1 MSLSGNLKTVSFS
14 DILQLLST
22 GKKTGVLEVN
32 TSARQKEVAFKN
44 GNIIYASSLNTTEDL
59 LGNMLLRKGKLS
71 KDQLERAITL
81 HKQTGRQLGT
91 TLVDMNLFEKD
102 EIAECLKFQIEEI
115 VYNLF
120 SWQEGNFAFHEGTSP
135 KNAPFLVELTTM
147 SIVME
152 GTRRIDEW
160 LEIQKV
166 LPPDEMMLSVAASP
180 KTNSDEVRLTMEEFR
195 VLSMINGERT
205 LPEMIQASPYGEF
218 VTCRAVY
225 KLILGNLIE
234 VTGEREE
241 SSEEKEDE
249 EEAVLSLIFYLFSNA
264 FYRIR
269 TTVED
274 LLGENNTRFSNFA
287 SQYRSGILSYFPGV
301 DPGSELMPSQEKF
314 LSAVRSIPTHI
325 RVHVLLSGLTSM
337 LTEQLEYVFMI
348 LGEGPFRRT
357 LNRVKREISEPLANK
372 RELVKKYGIENDYY
386 RSLKRAEKVVHM
398 VRGE

>member
-32 TSARQKEVAFKN
+32 TSARQKEIAFKN

-120 SWQEGNFAFHEGTSP
+120 SWQEGNFVFHEGTGP

-205 LPEMIQASPYGEF
+205 LPEMIQCSPFGEF

-234 VTGEREE
+234 VTGKREE
-241 SSEEKEDE
+241 STEEKQDE
-249 EEAVLSLIFYLFSNA
+249 EEAVLTLIFHLFNNA

-274 LLGENNTRFSNFA
+274 LLGENNTRFSSFA
-287 SQYRSGILSYFPGV
+287 SQYRSGILSYFPGL

-314 LSAVRSIPTHI
+314 LSAVRSIPAHI
-325 RVHVLLSGLTSM
+325 RVHVLLSSLTSM

-348 LGEGPFRRT
+348 LGEGPFRST
-357 LNRVKREISEPLANK
+357 LNGVKREISEPLAKK
-372 RELVKKYGIENDYY
+372 RDLVKKYGIENDYY

-398 VRGE
+398 VRGD

>member
-1 MSLSGNLKTVSFS
+1 VT
-14 DILQLLST
+14 
-22 GKKTGVLEVN
+22 

-44 GNIIYASSLNTTEDL
+44 GNIIYASSLNSTEDL
-59 LGNMLLRKGKLS
+59 LGNMLLRRGKLS
-71 KDQLERAITL
+71 KEQLERAITL
-81 HKQTGRQLGT
+81 HKQTGRQMGT

-120 SWQEGNFAFHEGTSP
+120 SWQDGNFLFHEGNAP

-147 SIVME
+147 SIVLE

-166 LPPDEMMLSVAASP
+166 LPPDEMLLAIAQSP
-180 KTNSDEVRLTMEEFR
+180 KVNQDEIRLTVEEFR

-205 LPEMIQASPYGEF
+205 LPELIGASAFGEF

-225 KLILGNLIE
+225 KLILNNLIE
-234 VTGEREE
+234 IIGKRKENSV
-241 SSEEKEDE
+241 EKEDE
-249 EEAVLSLIFYLFSNA
+249 EAAILSLIFYLFSNA

-269 TTVED
+269 STVED
-274 LLGENNTRFSNFA
+274 QLGESNTKFSDFA
-287 SQYRSGILSYFPGV
+287 SQYRTGILSYFPGF
-301 DPGSELMPSQEKF
+301 DPGSELMPSVEKF
-314 LSAVRSIPTHI
+314 LSAAKSIPAHI
-325 RVHVLLSGLTSM
+325 RVHSLLGGLTGM
-337 LTEQLEYVFMI
+337 LTEQLEYVFML
-348 LGEGPFRRT
+348 LGEGSFRST
-357 LNRVKREISEPLANK
+357 LNGVKREISEPLARR

-386 RSLKRAEKVVHM
+386 KSLRTAEKVVHM

>member
-32 TSARQKEVAFKN
+32 TSARQKEIAFKN

-120 SWQEGNFAFHEGTSP
+120 SWQEGNFVFHEGTGP

-205 LPEMIQASPYGEF
+205 LPEMIQCSPFGEF

-234 VTGEREE
+234 VTGKREE
-241 SSEEKEDE
+241 STEEKQDE
-249 EEAVLSLIFYLFSNA
+249 EEAVLTLIFHLFNNA

-274 LLGENNTRFSNFA
+274 LLGENNTRFSSFA
-287 SQYRSGILSYFPGV
+287 SQYRSGILSYFPGL

-314 LSAVRSIPTHI
+314 LSAVRSIPAHI

-348 LGEGPFRRT
+348 LGEGPFRST
-357 LNRVKREISEPLANK
+357 LNGVKREISEPLAKK
-372 RELVKKYGIENDYY
+372 RDLVKKYGIENDYY

-398 VRGE
+398 VRGD

>member
-32 TSARQKEVAFKN
+32 TTARQKEIAFKN
-44 GNIIYASSLNTTEDL
+44 GNIIYASSLNSTEDL
-59 LGNMLLRKGKLS
+59 LGNMLLRRGKLS
-71 KDQLERAITL
+71 KDQLERAIAL

-102 EIAECLKFQIEEI
+102 EIADCLKFQIEEI

-120 SWQEGNFAFHEGTSP
+120 AWKEGNFMFHEGNGP
-135 KNAPFLVELTTM
+135 KNAPFLVELSTM

-152 GTRRIDEW
+152 GARRIDEW
-160 LEIQKV
+160 LEVQKV
-166 LPPDEMMLSVAASP
+166 LPPDDMMLAVAVSP

-205 LPEMIQASPYGEF
+205 LPEMIGVSPFGEF

-234 VTGEREE
+234 VVGKREE
-241 SSEEKEDE
+241 NSEEKEDE
-249 EEAVLSLIFYLFSNA
+249 EEAILSLIFYLFSNA

-269 TTVED
+269 STVED
-274 LLGENNTRFSNFA
+274 LLGENNTRFSSFV
-287 SQYRSGILSYFPGV
+287 SKYRSGILSYFPGV
-301 DPGSELMPSQEKF
+301 DPGSELMPPLEKF
-314 LSAVRSIPTHI
+314 LSAARSIPAHI
-325 RVHVLLSGLTSM
+325 RIHELLNGLNGM
-337 LTEQLEYVFMI
+337 LTDQLEYVFMI
-348 LGEGPFRRT
+348 LGEGPFRNS
-357 LNRVKREISEPLANK
+357 LNRVKREISEPLAK
-372 RELVKKYGIENDYY
+372 RRELVKKFGIENDYY
-386 RSLKRAEKVVHM
+386 KSLKRAEKVVHM

>member
-22 GKKTGVLEVN
+22 GEKTGVLEVN
-32 TSARQKEVAFKN
+32 TSARQKEVAFKG

-135 KNAPFLVELTTM
+135 QNAPFLVELTTM

-195 VLSMINGERT
+195 VLSMINGDRT
-205 LPEMIQASPYGEF
+205 LPELIQASPFGEF
-218 VTCRAVY
+218 VTCRSVY

-234 VTGEREE
+234 VTGEREV
-241 SSEEKEDE
+241 SSVEKEDE

-337 LTEQLEYVFMI
+337 LTEQLEYVFLI
-348 LGEGPFRRT
+348 LGEGPFRST
-357 LNRVKREISEPLANK
+357 LNGVKREISEPLAKK

>member
-44 GNIIYASSLNTTEDL
+44 GNIIYASSLNTSEDL

-120 SWQEGNFAFHEGTSP
+120 SWQEGNFVFHEGTSP

-166 LPPDEMMLSVAASP
+166 LPPDEMMLSVVASP

-205 LPEMIQASPYGEF
+205 LPEMIQASPFGEF

-325 RVHVLLSGLTSM
+325 RVHVLLSGLTGM

-357 LNRVKREISEPLANK
+357 LNGVKREISEPLAKK
-372 RELVKKYGIENDYY
+372 RDLVKKYGIENDYY

-398 VRGE
+398 VRGD